1 MNYLP
6 NILTLSRFLAAI
18 LTACAYLQH
27 ATALATLFLAWAA
40 VSDVLDGW
48 LARRLQATSAF
59 GATLDL
65 FADKFLVLLL
75 LVILLWRNPEFW
87 PSFWL
92 AFLLTL
98 TLLREGVMAWLRQ
111 RQPLTVKSWGK
122 LKTFLQFSGLFL
134 LLWPAT
140 FAFGL
145 AIFAL
150 ATAVGF
156 WSLWRYWQSAGA
168 AKSMKAVENG

>member
-6 NILTLSRFLAAI
+6 NVLTLSRFLAAM
-18 LTACAYLQH
+18 LTAYAHWQNNS
-27 ATALATLFLAWAA
+27 ALATLFLAWAA
-40 VSDVLDGW
+40 ASDVLDGW

-87 PSFWL
+87 PSVWL
-92 AFLLTL
+92 ALLLAL
-98 TLLREGVMAWLRQ
+98 TLLREGVMVFLRQ
-111 RQPLTVKSWGK
+111 RQKLTVKSWGK

-134 LLWPAT
+134 LLWSET
-140 FAFGL
+140 FNFGL
-145 AIFAL
+145 AVFAL

-156 WSLWRYWQSAGA
+156 WSLWCYWQSAA
-168 AKSMKAVENG
+168 AFNRKAKASK